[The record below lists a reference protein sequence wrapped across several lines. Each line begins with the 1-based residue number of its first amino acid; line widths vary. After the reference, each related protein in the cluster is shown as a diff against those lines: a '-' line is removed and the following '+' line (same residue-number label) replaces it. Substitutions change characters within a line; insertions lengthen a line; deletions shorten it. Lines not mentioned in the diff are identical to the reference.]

1 VPTRET
7 HATHAIALKTLRRD
21 GRIALDQW
29 PNASITPQALG
40 LDVDTDNAY
49 VPADVQLH
57 DAVYL
62 QGRITALQPTAVLK
76 LYDVIGSTNTAM
88 MQLAQQQSVANCVLL
103 AEYQSAGKG
112 RRGKVWVGDF
122 ARNIAMT
129 VGYDFRCGLNE
140 LGGLSCVVGLA
151 MVQLLEQ
158 NGIRAQIKWPNDV
171 WVDEQK
177 LVGILVELL
186 PAREGV
192 TAIVGVGLNVDLS
205 IAQQQAIDQ
214 AVTSVRELGV
224 ATSRDDLVIGMFQ
237 CIMQS
242 FELFARQGFAPFVSA
257 FNAAHRLHDQPALV
271 QVGGTIREGLVRGV
285 DRNGALLFEEAGH
298 IVPLSGGEVSLR
310 PSKLTKS

>member
-7 HATHAIALKTLRRD
+7 HATLAIALKTLRRD

-40 LDVDTDNAY
+40 LEVDTDNAY

-57 DAVYL
+57 DAAYL

-129 VGYDFRCGLNE
+129 VGYDFQCGLNE

-151 MVQLLEQ
+151 MVQVLEQ

-214 AVTSVRELGV
+214 AVTGVRQLGV